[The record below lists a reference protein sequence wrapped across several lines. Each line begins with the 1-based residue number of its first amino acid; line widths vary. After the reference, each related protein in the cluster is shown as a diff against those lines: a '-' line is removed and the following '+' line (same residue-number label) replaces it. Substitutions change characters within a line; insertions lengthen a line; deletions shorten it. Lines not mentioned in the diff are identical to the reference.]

1 MTKADSTVL
10 PEPAGIQSLP
20 VDTRALI
27 RVGARP
33 EFLDYLVQLWDRR
46 QFIGYDAR
54 AKVQAGS
61 RKDRLGSFWLILNPV
76 LNGLTYFLIFGLLLQ
91 TSRGI
96 DNFIGYLVIGVFLY
110 QISAR
115 SISNGARS
123 LQTNRS
129 IMRAFT
135 FPRAALPIAANMRE
149 NLAAVP
155 VVITMLVI
163 IVLLPP
169 TEGITWLWILLLP
182 ALGLQMLMNLG
193 LSLILA
199 RVVSHVNDVAHL
211 LSFGLRLWMYGSGVF
226 FSYDRFI
233 GNDVILSL
241 VKLNPLFNVLDIA
254 RSCLLYA
261 QMPSWQSWAILSAWS
276 LALLAVGI
284 AYFWQGEESYGS
296 E

>member
-1 MTKADSTVL
+1 M
-10 PEPAGIQSLP
+10 PI
-20 VDTRALI
+20 DTRGLV

-33 EFLDYLVQLWDRR
+33 GFIDYLVQLWERR
-46 QFIGYDAR
+46 DFIGYDAK

-96 DNFIGYLVIGVFLY
+96 ENFIGYLVIGVFLY

-123 LQTNRS
+123 LQSNQS
-129 IMRAFT
+129 IIRAFT
-135 FPRAALPIAANMRE
+135 FPRAALPIAANARE
-149 NLAAVP
+149 VLAAVP
-155 VVITMLVI
+155 VVITMLVVI
-163 IVLLPP
+163 LLLPP
-169 TEGITWLWILLLP
+169 TEEITWLWALLLP
-182 ALGLQMLMNLG
+182 ALGLQFLMNLG

-199 RVVSHVNDVAHL
+199 RIVSQVNDVAHL
-211 LSFGLRLWMYGSGVF
+211 LSFGLRLWMYGSAVF

-233 GNDVILSL
+233 GNDVLLAL

-254 RSCLLYA
+254 RNCLLYA
-261 QMPSWQSWAILSAWS
+261 QLPAWQSWAILAAWS
-276 LALLAVGI
+276 LTFLAIGI
-284 AYFWQGEESYGS
+284 AYFWQGEESYS
-296 E
+296 AE

>member
-1 MTKADSTVL
+1 MTKADSPVL